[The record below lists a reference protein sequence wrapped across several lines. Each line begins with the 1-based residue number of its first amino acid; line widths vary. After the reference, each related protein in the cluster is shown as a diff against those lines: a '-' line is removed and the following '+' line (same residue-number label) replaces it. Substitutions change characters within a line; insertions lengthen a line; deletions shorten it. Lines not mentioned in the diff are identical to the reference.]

1 MAPGPGGG
9 WDNFLNTYS
18 HVFYSRKASDGVS
31 FARIFENLT
40 KMLHQALILTSNRE
54 YAQTMRQGLLKL
66 GHAQTRIDVELD
78 GLRAMQLAPQQY
90 DLILLDTV
98 LDTMDGLQL
107 LQLIK
112 HQTPA
117 SKFIIVSDSA
127 DETSRAVAYQN
138 GADFFLE
145 RPRTP
150 KAFALALEAIKGLFK
165 SDVVDEPLQSDG
177 DTPVVSLAD
186 IVQMRCLS
194 GDSVL
199 LLVRSR
205 AQSGD
210 LFIFRGEIFHAQ
222 YPGKSGEAAFRDMI
236 RWDGGLVRIKAV
248 KLTNIP
254 PRTIEIPYRQ
264 LLETIEKSGAREL
277 DLGQTG
283 GELYVVPSEPAPDT
297 AALSVVREAP
307 PREVAAPVFFPDPG
321 LLAGGE
327 TPLPNL
333 NSHWKVNLSGDLLE
347 GSQVAEP
354 DRCAFITS
362 FIYRKLADV
371 AVALEVDYFSHLT
384 LLGPHLQQVLVADN
398 MGVRHGVFDTAWTTE
413 DMRVQYVKWC
423 CEQSF

>member
-1 MAPGPGGG
+1 
-9 WDNFLNTYS
+9 
-18 HVFYSRKASDGVS
+18 
-31 FARIFENLT
+31 
-40 KMLHQALILTSNRE
+40 MLHQALILTSHRE

-66 GHAQTRIDVELD
+66 AHAEARVDVELD
-78 GLRAMQLAPQQY
+78 ALRAMQLGPQQY

-98 LDTMDGLQL
+98 LDAMDGLQL

-112 HQTPA
+112 HQAPA

-145 RPRTP
+145 RPHAP
-150 KAFALALEAIKGLFK
+150 KDFALALEAIKGLFK
-165 SDVVDEPLQSDG
+165 SNVMEGPLLKTG
-177 DTPVVSLAD
+177 DIPIASIAD

-199 LLVRSR
+199 LLVRSQS
-205 AQSGD
+205 QSGD
-210 LFIFRGEIFHAQ
+210 IFIFRGEIFHAQ
-222 YPGKSGEAAFRDMI
+222 YPGKSGESAFRDMI
-236 RWDGGLVRIKAV
+236 RWDGGRVRIQAV

-264 LLETIEKSGAREL
+264 LLETADKSAPPEP
-277 DLGQTG
+277 DINSTG
-283 GELYVVPSEPAPDT
+283 GELYVVPGEAAPDT

-307 PREVAAPVFFPDPG
+307 PRENAPPTASPTPG
-321 LLAGGE
+321 VPPTGG
-327 TPLPNL
+327 TALPNL

-347 GSQVAEP
+347 GSQVSEP

-362 FIYRKLADV
+362 FIYRKMADV
-371 AVALEVDYFSHLT
+371 AVALEVDYFNHMT

-398 MGVRHGVFDTAWTTE
+398 LGVRHGVFDTAWTTE
-413 DMRVQYVKWC
+413 DMRNQYVKWC
-423 CEQSF
+423 CEQSL